1 MNVTVLGAGYVGL
14 VASAGLADFGLNVT
28 TADIDP
34 EKIRLLSQGQLPFFE
49 PQLAE
54 IVQRNIQVGRL
65 RFSTDVGGTIADSQ
79 VIFIAVGTDAGPG
92 GMPDMRY
99 VWAAADTLAERMNG
113 YKVIVMKSTVPV
125 GTGAELQ
132 KRIASRLQS
141 PVEFDVVS
149 NPEFLREGSAVEDF
163 FHPNRVVIG
172 TNSERAAAVM
182 RDIYRPLYL
191 IETPF
196 VFTTRESAE
205 LIKYA
210 ANSFL
215 ALKVSFVNEL
225 ANLCDAVG
233 PSADIHVVAK
243 ALGLDRRIGPKF
255 LHPGPGFGG
264 YCFPKDTRALCQIA
278 RQFGVEIK
286 TIEAAVAV
294 NDAQFLHVVAK
305 VRTGLGGLKG
315 KTVAVLGL
323 SFKPNT
329 DDVRESRSIAIC
341 KALLDEGASIRAY
354 DPVAAEQCARVLH
367 HERLTYCKDSYSSAE
382 GCDALVVATEWNE
395 FRNVDMARIKS
406 LMRGDLLIDA
416 RNIYESSKA
425 KAAGFRYFGVGRQ

>member
-1 MNVTVLGAGYVGL
+1 MNVTVLGAGSVGL
-14 VASAGLADFGLNVT
+14 VAGAGLADFGLNV
-28 TADIDP
+28 AAVDID
-34 EKIRLLSQGQLPFFE
+34 EGRIQLLSEGQVPFFE

-54 IVQRNIQVGRL
+54 LVQRNMQVGRL
-65 RFSTDVGGTIADSQ
+65 RFSTDIGAAISDSQ
-79 VIFIAVGTDAGPG
+79 VIFVAVGTDAGPDG
-92 GMPDMRY
+92 VPDLHH
-99 VWAAADTLAERMNG
+99 VWSAAETISRALDG
-113 YKVIVMKSTVPV
+113 YKVVVIKSTVPV
-125 GTGAELQ
+125 GTAAEFN
-132 KRIASRLQS
+132 KRISVQLKS
-141 PVEFDVVS
+141 PVVFDVVS

-172 TNSERAAAVM
+172 SNSERAAAVM
-182 RDIYRPLYL
+182 RDVYRPLYL

-196 VFTTRESAE
+196 VFTTWESAE

-210 ANSFL
+210 SNSFL

-225 ANLCDAVG
+225 ANLCDAIG
-233 PSADIHVVAK
+233 PTADIHVVAR

-278 RQFGVEIK
+278 RKYGVDIK

-294 NDAQFLHVVAK
+294 NDVQFRHVVDK
-305 VRTGLGGLKG
+305 VRTGLGELNG

-341 KALLDEGASIRAY
+341 RALLAEGAAIRTY
-354 DPVAAEQCARVLH
+354 DPVAGAQSARILKDD
-367 HERLTYCKDSYSSAE
+367 RLTYCKDSYQAAE

-395 FRNVDMARIKS
+395 FRNVDLGRIKS
-406 LMRGDLLIDA
+406 LMRGDLLVDA

-425 KAAGFRYFGVGRQ
+425 KANRFRYRGVGRQ

>member
-14 VASAGLADFGLNVT
+14 VASAGLADFGLSVT
-28 TADIDP
+28 SADIDKG
-34 EKIRLLSQGQLPFFE
+34 KINLLSRGELPFFE

-54 IVQRNIQVGRL
+54 LVQRNLQVGRL
-65 RFSTDVGGTIADSQ
+65 HFSTDVGAAVANSQ
-79 VIFIAVGTDAGPG
+79 VIFIAVGTDAGPDG
-92 GMPDMRY
+92 VPDLRY
-99 VWAAADTLAERMNG
+99 VWSTADTISENLSD
-113 YKVIVMKSTVPV
+113 YKVVVIKSTVPV
-125 GTGAELQ
+125 GTAAELHS
-132 KRIASRLQS
+132 RISSRLKT
-141 PVEFDVVS
+141 PADFDVVS

-172 TNSERAAAVM
+172 TRSEKSAAVM
-182 RDIYRPLYL
+182 RDVYRPLYL

-196 VFTTRESAE
+196 VFTTWESAE

-215 ALKVSFVNEL
+215 ALKVSFINEL
-225 ANLCDAVG
+225 ANLCDAIG

-278 RQFGVEIK
+278 RQHGVDMK
-286 TIEAAVAV
+286 TVEAAVAV
-294 NDAQFLHVVAK
+294 NDHQFRHVVAK
-305 VRTGLGGLKG
+305 VRTGLGGLEG

-329 DDVRESRSIAIC
+329 DDVRESRSLAIC
-341 KALLDEGASIRAY
+341 KALLDEGASVRAY
-354 DPVAAEQCARVLH
+354 DPVAAEQSAKVLKHARLA
-367 HERLTYCKDSYSSAE
+367 YCQDSYQAAE
-382 GCDALVVATEWNE
+382 GAHALVVATEWNE
-395 FRNVDMARIKS
+395 FRNVDLGRIQS
-406 LMRGDLLIDA
+406 VMRGDLLIDA
-416 RNIYESSKA
+416 KNIYDSNNA
-425 KAAGFRYFGVGRQ
+425 KAAGFRYMGVGRR

>member
-1 MNVTVLGAGYVGL
+1 MNVTVLGAGCVGL
-14 VASAGLADFGLNVT
+14 VAGAGFADFGLNVT
-28 TADIDP
+28 SVDIDAG
-34 EKIRLLSQGQLPFFE
+34 KIKLLSEGKIPFFE

-54 IVQRNIQVGRL
+54 LVGRNMQIGRL
-65 RFSTDVGGTIADSQ
+65 KFSTDVRTAVAGSQ

-92 GMPDMRY
+92 GVPDLRHL
-99 VWAAADTLAERMNG
+99 WSAADTISQALNG
-113 YKVIVMKSTVPV
+113 YKAVVIKSTVPV
-125 GTGAELQ
+125 GTGAELH
-132 KRIASRLQS
+132 KRITSQLKS

-172 TNSERAAAVM
+172 TASERPAAIM
-182 RDIYRPLYL
+182 RDVYRPLYL

-196 VFTTRESAE
+196 VFTTWENAE

-215 ALKVSFVNEL
+215 AMKVSFVNEL
-225 ANLCDAVG
+225 ANLCDAIG
-233 PSADIHVVAK
+233 PTADIHIVAR

-278 RQFGVEIK
+278 RQFGVDMK
-286 TIEAAVAV
+286 TVGAAVAV
-294 NDAQFLHVVAK
+294 NDAQYRRVVDRIRDAL
-305 VRTGLGGLKG
+305 VSLGG

-329 DDVRESRSIAIC
+329 DDVRESRSVAIC
-341 KALLDEGASIRAY
+341 QALIEEGASIRAY
-354 DPVAAEQCARVLH
+354 DPVVPAGSVNALAGDRITACA
-367 HERLTYCKDSYSSAE
+367 DSYQAAQGS
-382 GCDALVVATEWNE
+382 DALVIATEWNE
-395 FRNVDMARIKS
+395 FRNLDLVRIKG
-406 LMRGDLLIDA
+406 LMRGDLMIDA
-416 RNIYESSKA
+416 RNIYEPGKA

>member
-1 MNVTVLGAGYVGL
+1 MNVTVLGAGCVGL

-28 TADIDP
+28 SADIDAG
-34 EKIRLLSQGQLPFFE
+34 KIKLLTGGQLPFYE

-54 IVQRNIQVGRL
+54 LVQRNMQVGRL
-65 RFSTDVGGTIADSQ
+65 RFSTDIGAAVSDSQ
-79 VIFIAVGTDAGPG
+79 AIFIAVGTDAGPG
-92 GMPDMRY
+92 GVPDLRY
-99 VWAAADTLAERMNG
+99 VWAAADTIAQSMNG
-113 YKVIVMKSTVPV
+113 YNVIVVKSTVPV
-125 GTGAELQ
+125 GTWAELH
-132 KRIASRLQS
+132 KRIASRLKS
-141 PVEFDVVS
+141 PAEFDVVS

-182 RDIYRPLYL
+182 RDVYRPLYL

-196 VFTTRESAE
+196 VFTTWESAE

-225 ANLCDAVG
+225 ANLCDAIG

-278 RQFGVEIK
+278 RQHGVEIK

-305 VRTGLGGLKG
+305 VRNGLGGLKG
-315 KTVAVLGL
+315 KVVAVLGL

-341 KALLDEGASIRAY
+341 KAMLEDGAAIRAY
-354 DPVAAEQCARVLH
+354 DPVAAEQSARVLSDD
-367 HERLTYCKDSYSSAE
+367 RLTYCKDSYQAAE
-382 GCDALVVATEWNE
+382 ASDALVVATEWNE
-395 FRNVDMARIKS
+395 FRNVDLGRMKS

-416 RNIYESSKA
+416 RNIYDSGKA
-425 KAAGFRYFGVGRQ
+425 KAAGFRYRGVGRQ

>member
-1 MNVTVLGAGYVGL
+1 MNVTVLGAGYIGL
-14 VASAGLADFGLNVT
+14 VAGAGLADFGLNVT
-28 TADIDP
+28 SVDVDV
-34 EKIRLLSQGQLPFFE
+34 EKINLLSQGQLTFFE
-49 PQLAE
+49 PQLGE
-54 IVQRNIQVGRL
+54 LVQRNIQVGRL
-65 RFSTDVGGTIADSQ
+65 RFSTDIRSAVSDSQ
-79 VIFIAVGTDAGPG
+79 VILIAVGTDAGPEG
-92 GMPDMRY
+92 VPDLRD
-99 VWAAADTLAERMNG
+99 VWFAADMISQCLNG
-113 YKVIVMKSTVPV
+113 YKVVVIKSTVPV
-125 GTGAELQ
+125 GTAAELN
-132 KRIASRLQS
+132 KRITDQLKT
-141 PVEFDVVS
+141 PMDFDVVS

-163 FHPNRVVIG
+163 FHPNRIVVG
-172 TNSERAAAVM
+172 SASDKAAGIM
-182 RDIYRPLYL
+182 RDVYRPLYL

-196 VFTTRESAE
+196 VFTTWECAE

-225 ANLCDAVG
+225 ANLCDAIG
-233 PSADIHVVAK
+233 QAADIHVVAR

-278 RQFGVEIK
+278 RQHGVEIK

-294 NDAQFLHVVAK
+294 NDAQFHHVVAK
-305 VRTGLGGLKG
+305 VRTGLGGLTG

-341 KALLDEGASIRAY
+341 RTLLEEGAAIRAY
-354 DPVAAEQCARVLH
+354 DPVAGEQSAKVLQH
-367 HERLTYCKDSYSSAE
+367 NRLTYCQDSYQAAE
-382 GCDALVVATEWNE
+382 GSDALVVATEWNE
-395 FRNVDMARIKS
+395 FRNVDLWRIKS

-425 KAAGFRYFGVGRQ
+425 KTTGFRYFGVGRR

>member
-14 VASAGLADFGLNVT
+14 VASAGLADFGLSVT
-28 TADIDP
+28 SADIDKG
-34 EKIRLLSQGQLPFFE
+34 KINLLSRGELPFFE

-54 IVQRNIQVGRL
+54 LVQRNLQVGRL
-65 RFSTDVGGTIADSQ
+65 HFSTDVGAAVANSQ
-79 VIFIAVGTDAGPG
+79 VIFIAVGTDAGPDG
-92 GMPDMRY
+92 VPDLRY
-99 VWAAADTLAERMNG
+99 VWSTADTISENLSD
-113 YKVIVMKSTVPV
+113 YKVVVIKSTVPV
-125 GTGAELQ
+125 GTAAELHS
-132 KRIASRLQS
+132 RISSRLKT
-141 PVEFDVVS
+141 PADFDVVS

-172 TNSERAAAVM
+172 TRSEKSAAVM
-182 RDIYRPLYL
+182 RDVYRPLYL

-196 VFTTRESAE
+196 VFTTWESAE

-215 ALKVSFVNEL
+215 ALKVSFINEL
-225 ANLCDAVG
+225 ANLCDAIG

-278 RQFGVEIK
+278 RQHGVDMK
-286 TIEAAVAV
+286 TVEAAVAV
-294 NDAQFLHVVAK
+294 NDNQFRRVVAK
-305 VRTGLGGLKG
+305 VRTGLGGLEG

-329 DDVRESRSIAIC
+329 DDVRESRSLAIC
-341 KALLDEGASIRAY
+341 KALLDEGASVRAY
-354 DPVAAEQCARVLH
+354 DPVAAEQSAKVLKHARLA
-367 HERLTYCKDSYSSAE
+367 YCQDSYQAAE
-382 GCDALVVATEWNE
+382 GAHALVVATEWNE
-395 FRNVDMARIKS
+395 FRNVDLGRIQS
-406 LMRGDLLIDA
+406 VMRGDLLIDA
-416 RNIYESSKA
+416 KNIYDSNNA
-425 KAAGFRYFGVGRQ
+425 KAAGFRYMGVGRR